1 MTLSRT
7 LTIVVGLAAAGA
19 AGAGVAS
26 WMQQRNATGPAV
38 GEGEGFSADEIA
50 SIEGIVGAYVNANPV
65 PMSTPEAGFS
75 AAQVASIEETVRN
88 FLLTRPE
95 IMREV
100 FQALEDKEQLAKEE
114 QLKAFIAES
123 ADELY
128 GGTEGLILGNP
139 DGDVTLVE
147 FFDYNCAY
155 CKRALS
161 DMTAL
166 IQTDSNLR
174 IVMKEFPILS
184 PGSMEAAKVSLA
196 VARQGKGRYQEF
208 HTQLLGSPGT
218 ANATK
223 ALRLADELGLDMVQL
238 KADLES
244 PEIDAEIKKT
254 MSMAQTIGIQGTP
267 AYVIG
272 TDLIPGA
279 VGLENL
285 RAKIKEVR
293 DRTCVSC

>member
-1 MTLSRT
+1 
-7 LTIVVGLAAAGA
+7 
-19 AGAGVAS
+19 
-26 WMQQRNATGPAV
+26 
-38 GEGEGFSADEIA
+38 
-50 SIEGIVGAYVNANPV
+50 
-65 PMSTPEAGFS
+65 
-75 AAQVASIEETVRN
+75 
-88 FLLTRPE
+88 
-95 IMREV
+95 
-100 FQALEDKEQLAKEE
+100 
-114 QLKAFIAES
+114 
-123 ADELY
+123 
-128 GGTEGLILGNP
+128 
-139 DGDVTLVE
+139 
-147 FFDYNCAY
+147 
-155 CKRALS
+155 
-161 DMTAL
+161 
-166 IQTDSNLR
+166 
-174 IVMKEFPILS
+174 MKEFPILS